1 MVGVGAANDV
11 IFFCKQ
17 KTAYEV
23 RISDWSSDVC
33 SSDLLRRNEGSN
45 PSLSASSCAP
55 PQILGFGRRCRFGK
69 VDFMSQMLVPVSFGE
84 LLDKIAIFRSRPS
97 ASMNQPS

>member
-1 MVGVGAANDV
+1 MCNILVGAGWAV
-11 IFFCKQ
+11 
-17 KTAYEV
+17 TPTVVAGEV
-23 RISDWSSDVC
+23 AEWSNAPDSK
-33 SSDLLRRNEGSN
+33 SGLRLRRNEGSN

-84 LLDKIAIFRSRPS
+84 LLDKIAILQIKAERIHEIGR
-97 ASMNQPS
+97 